1 LKVRRKR
8 KPIVWGRAEGVKMKV
23 VVVVVGRWI
32 RGVVVVGGGVVRSS
46 VRVSS
51 GVVRGV
57 RAAAA
62 VLGRWVWR
70 LVVG

>member
-1 LKVRRKR
+1 
-8 KPIVWGRAEGVKMKV
+8 MKV